1 MESIKWLANAG
12 KQEKTGSIGEYFSFI
27 RLKRGTLLE
36 LLDVCE
42 LSRIDE
48 KRIRRESDHNI
59 LYKCVIKPS
68 PKMLYIYCACRQRKS
83 EYDDV
88 SCNIYILGR
97 LIFSV
102 P

>member
-1 MESIKWLANAG
+1 MCNKTESK
-12 KQEKTGSIGEYFSFI
+12 
-27 RLKRGTLLE
+27 
-36 LLDVCE
+36 DV
-42 LSRIDE
+42 I
-48 KRIRRESDHNI
+48 
-59 LYKCVIKPS
+59 
-68 PKMLYIYCACRQRKS
+68 YIYLRVSPEKES